1 MTKEP
6 ANEQQLEY
14 VDDRDLA
21 RRTRFVRRCWQK
33 WRQLG
38 MGPPYYK
45 IGKRVVYLW
54 PEVQQWMHAQRVEPH
69 KKAS

>member
-1 MTKEP
+1 MITAP
-6 ANEQQLEY
+6 NDQRLEY
-14 VDDRDLA
+14 LDDRALA
-21 RRTRFVRRCWQK
+21 SRTPVGRRCWQK

-54 PEVQQWMHAQRVEPH
+54 SEVQRWMDERRVEPTR
-69 KKAS
+69 KAS